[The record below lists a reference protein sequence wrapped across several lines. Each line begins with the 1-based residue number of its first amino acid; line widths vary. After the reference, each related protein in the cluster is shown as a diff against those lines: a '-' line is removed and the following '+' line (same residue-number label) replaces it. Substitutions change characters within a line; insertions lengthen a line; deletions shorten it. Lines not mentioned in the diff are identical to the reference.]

1 MFGNLPKPTK
11 NSASNIIDEAK
22 KFSERSLGGFKDFST
37 RIPKELKDY
46 SSGLIDV
53 LKDVQNTRLIY
64 DGCNAGIR
72 VGSGGLVKFYRNKY
86 CDIPST
92 PPVYTPPPNQ
102 EPIGNFFCN
111 SGVMLVYLKNSVRPI
126 SYFVNS
132 DDGFE
137 VIWQHY
143 NSSTQQIYG
152 TVTLIFSR
160 TSRDRTFKQGS
171 GTGDYQGATS
181 TSQFTT
187 LYNSIGVNVFA
198 TQERAIEIYNVGAS
212 TGFYGYLATC
222 TPPPKIEP
230 PPPPP
235 KKECCMSNCCPDNSN
250 IEALLK
256 LILKRI
262 GEPKTVT
269 IFDEDLNRQGSQKAN
284 KTPDNL
290 NEYLKLAV
298 ERIEIANRIMGIEN
312 FPVTVPDTMIE
323 PFKEG
328 VFAKA
333 FKFIDGNKK
342 RKLNTITEFI
352 AWLSE
357 QDSAVLGQFHQV
369 IEFQNE
375 DKKTSHIVLPNV
387 AESLKEILLLVAQ
400 MAKQNNVQTELL
412 FKLSGELLA
421 TRAAATKASKISED
435 IQDYLDYPTQT
446 KSAKIPTN
454 ISLPK
459 ITTDK
464 SGKPIAN
471 KQSESHKNYLQPGEI
486 KYTYDDWT
494 GENSLH
500 DQLLDLLQLS
510 AMLRAI
516 YFQRT
521 DNG

>member
-1 MFGNLPKPTK
+1 
-11 NSASNIIDEAK
+11 
-22 KFSERSLGGFKDFST
+22 
-37 RIPKELKDY
+37 
-46 SSGLIDV
+46 
-53 LKDVQNTRLIY
+53 
-64 DGCNAGIR
+64 
-72 VGSGGLVKFYRNKY
+72 
-86 CDIPST
+86 
-92 PPVYTPPPNQ
+92 
-102 EPIGNFFCN
+102 
-111 SGVMLVYLKNSVRPI
+111 
-126 SYFVNS
+126 
-132 DDGFE
+132 
-137 VIWQHY
+137 
-143 NSSTQQIYG
+143 
-152 TVTLIFSR
+152 
-160 TSRDRTFKQGS
+160 
-171 GTGDYQGATS
+171 
-181 TSQFTT
+181 
-187 LYNSIGVNVFA
+187 
-198 TQERAIEIYNVGAS
+198 
-212 TGFYGYLATC
+212 
-222 TPPPKIEP
+222 
-230 PPPPP
+230 
-235 KKECCMSNCCPDNSN
+235 MSNCCPDNSN

-464 SGKPIAN
+464 SGKPIAT

-500 DQLLDLLQLS
+500 DQLLDLLQLA